1 MKNIWLLIII
11 TLISTNAMATEIN
24 EQSLNLNAAQVEQLN
39 SLNQELK
46 NEIDP
51 IIKNIENQKQEI
63 LEIEKRYFEN
73 FWNILNKEQR
83 DTFAKLQQAK

>member
-1 MKNIWLLIII
+1 
-11 TLISTNAMATEIN
+11 MATEIN